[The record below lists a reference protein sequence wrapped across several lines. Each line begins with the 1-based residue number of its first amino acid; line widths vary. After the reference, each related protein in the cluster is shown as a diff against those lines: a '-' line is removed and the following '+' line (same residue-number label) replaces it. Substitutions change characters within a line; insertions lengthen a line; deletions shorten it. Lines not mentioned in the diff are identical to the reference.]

1 MAEVNNDQSGVV
13 LHLREGLDAPAVA
26 RRFVAE
32 QCAQL
37 PAGVV
42 ADAELLVS
50 ELVTNAVVHG
60 RSAIT
65 LRVNVDPPGIGI
77 AVHDRGDNPI
87 ELARGLPDP
96 DEPGGRGLLIVQAI
110 ATAWGVMPSDPP
122 PGKTVWFRL
131 EPSVDARG
139 LRR

>member
-1 MAEVNNDQSGVV
+1 MAEVHSDHAGVV
-13 LHLREGLDAPAVA
+13 LQLSKDLDAPALA

-32 QCAQL
+32 QGASL
-37 PAGVV
+37 PADVV

-50 ELVTNAVVHG
+50 ELVTNAVLYG
-60 RSAIT
+60 RAAIT

-77 AVHDRGDNPI
+77 AVHDSGDDAIDVAAN
-87 ELARGLPDP
+87 RPDP
-96 DEPGGRGLLIVQAI
+96 NAPGGRGLLIVRAI

-131 EPSVDARG
+131 EPAVGVKAG
-139 LRR
+139 